1 MAFRIQHTDDIELI
15 NTMTAV
21 YGNSGVGKTYLCGT
35 AKDPSKVL
43 ILSSEHGT
51 LTLRNKRVAYAEIS
65 TMADLA
71 QALKIIANPERPCP
85 FEIICFDSIS
95 DFCEMDFREK
105 TVDENGKPKIA
116 DKRQAYLEVAEDMRY
131 ILRKLRD
138 LKKDV
143 ICIFKQ
149 GRVANQFNVTE
160 FSPLIPGSKAA
171 QDIPYF
177 FDEVFALRI
186 VKDAEGNFERQLVCQ
201 PDGEYIAKD
210 RSGMLDPVEPADLG
224 YILDKIKGKKQVN
237 QANQAG
243 QVNQV
248 KIGSDSVPSFLDMT
262 EEVPDDLGSLDEE
275 REASNG

>member
-1 MAFRIQHTDDIELI
+1 MAFKVLHTDDIELMNI
-15 NTMTAV
+15 MAAV
-21 YGNSGVGKTYLCGT
+21 YGNSGVGKTYFCGT

-51 LTLRNKRVAYAEIS
+51 LTLRNKRIAYAEIS

-71 QALKIIANPERPCP
+71 QALKIIASTERPCP
-85 FEIICFDSIS
+85 YEIICFDSIS

-105 TVDENGKPKIA
+105 TVDEDGKPKIA

-186 VKDAEGNFERQLVCQ
+186 VKDAGGNFERQLVCQ

-224 YILDKIKGKKQVN
+224 YILDKIRRKNHVGQE
-237 QANQAG
+237 NQAG
-243 QVNQV
+243 QVNKV
-248 KIGSDSVPSFLDMT
+248 RIGSDSIPSFLDMT
-262 EEVPDDLGSLDEE
+262 EEE
-275 REASNG
+275 EASNG